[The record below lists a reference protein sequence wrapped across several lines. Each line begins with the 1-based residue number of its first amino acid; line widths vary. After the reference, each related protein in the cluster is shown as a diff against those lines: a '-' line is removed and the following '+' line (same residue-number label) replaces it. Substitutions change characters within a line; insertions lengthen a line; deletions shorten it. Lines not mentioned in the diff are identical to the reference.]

1 MSTYNVVLVDD
12 HTMFRE
18 GLRKIIEKIEDV
30 KISGEAGD
38 GLELLQLLKVSS
50 PDLVILDLSMPNMGG
65 LEAIKEIKRICP
77 KAKILVLTMY
87 KEKAFI
93 RQVLKDGADGF
104 LSKDDASSD
113 LIRAIGTIKQG
124 RKYFSPM
131 LSNIIPILFRQNEEK
146 EVLTM
151 REREILKLL
160 AEGKKTSEIAEAL
173 FISPHTVRRH
183 RENMME
189 KLDAKTL
196 AALIKYAISDYYI
209 VENF

>member
-1 MSTYNVVLVDD
+1 MSAYNVVLVDD

-38 GLELLQLLKVSS
+38 GLELLQLLKDSS

-65 LEAIKEIKRICP
+65 LEAIKEIKQIYP
-77 KAKILVLTMY
+77 QVKILVLTMY

-93 RQVLKDGADGF
+93 RQVLKDGAVGF
-104 LSKDDASSD
+104 LSKDDASNE
-113 LIRAIGTIKQG
+113 LIRAIGTIKKG
-124 RKYFSPM
+124 GKYYSPM
-131 LSNIIPILFRQNEEK
+131 LPNMIPSLFRENEEK

-151 REREILKLL
+151 REKEILKLV
-160 AEGKKTSEIAEAL
+160 AAGKKTSEIGEAL

-183 RENMME
+183 RKNIME
-189 KLDAKTL
+189 KLHTKTL
-196 AALIKYAISDYYI
+196 AALIKYAISGSYI
-209 VENF
+209 AENI